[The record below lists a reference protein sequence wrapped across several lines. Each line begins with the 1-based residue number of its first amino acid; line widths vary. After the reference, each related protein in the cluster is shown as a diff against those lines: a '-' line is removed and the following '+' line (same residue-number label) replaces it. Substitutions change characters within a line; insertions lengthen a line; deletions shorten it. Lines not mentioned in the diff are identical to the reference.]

1 MAIEIVDLPMKNGG
15 SFHSYVKLPEG
26 IWEYLEI
33 TPAFLNTLFKK
44 TIMFIAHTLLF
55 SSNDT
60 PLGCCFLNDMAGKIP
75 THCSDQN
82 LLHPLP
88 FVDNLPNRLKY
99 RFVDKA

>member
-1 MAIEIVDLPMKNGG
+1 
-15 SFHSYVKLPEG
+15 
-26 IWEYLEI
+26 
-33 TPAFLNTLFKK
+33 
-44 TIMFIAHTLLF
+44 MFIAHTLLF

-99 RFVDKA
+99 RFVDKAWN